1 MKSSLP
7 KNQRRGLLFAG
18 LTALLWGFLAIALKV
33 AVAEIDPITVSWFR
47 FSIASVL
54 ILFYIKFKNP
64 QDFKTVKKFP
74 WLALV
79 AAAGLSL
86 NYVGYISGIQ
96 LTSPNNA
103 QVIIQSAPIILGAI
117 GIIFFKET
125 ITYRQMTG
133 ILIAAAGF
141 YFFYLNQLDQT
152 SANSKSIYN
161 AGTFYVFIAAICW
174 VVYAVCQK
182 VLVRTYPVSVIN
194 FILFVFSTFVL
205 ALLVDYQSIFQ
216 MSIGMWFL
224 MLFLGLNTLL
234 AYSFLGEAFKYADA
248 NKVGIIITL
257 NPLITIFVMAAL
269 SYLEVSWIASDVLS
283 WPGLFSALTVI
294 AGAILAVKPK

>member
-1 MKSSLP
+1 MTDHS
-7 KNQRRGLLFAG
+7 NQQRRGLIFAL

-33 AVAEIDPITVSWFR
+33 SVAVLDPITVSWFR

-54 ILFYIKFKNP
+54 ILVFIQVKKPGEFAAL
-64 QDFKTVKKFP
+64 KKFP

-79 AAAGLSL
+79 AAAGLCL

-103 QVIIQSAPIILGAI
+103 QIIIQSAPLVLGVI
-117 GIIFFKET
+117 GIVFFKEQ
-125 ITYRQMTG
+125 ISRRQLTG
-133 ILIAAAGF
+133 IVIAAAGF
-141 YFFYLNQLDQT
+141 YFFYLTQLDNT
-152 SANSKSIYN
+152 HEAERSVYNSGSL
-161 AGTFYVFIAAICW
+161 YVLLAALCW
-174 VVYAVCQK
+174 VIYAVCQK
-182 VLVRTYPVSVIN
+182 ILVRTYPVRIIN
-194 FILFVFSTFVL
+194 SILFIFSTVAL
-205 ALLVDYQSIFQ
+205 APLVDYQSIFQ

-257 NPLITIFVMAAL
+257 NPLITIFVMTAL
-269 SYLEVSWIASDVLS
+269 SYLEVSWIASDELS
-283 WPGLFSALTVI
+283 AMGFVSALAVI
-294 AGAILAVKPK
+294 GGAILAVKSK